1 MLNFCLFGAGR
12 IGKLHA
18 GNLAANP
25 RTRLS
30 CVVDVM
36 PEAAQALAESHG
48 AATAPDAA
56 AAFANHDIDAVLIAS
71 STNTHV
77 DLMIA
82 AAEAGKAILCEKPI
96 DLDIKRVD
104 TCVASLKASGVP
116 AGIGFNRRFD
126 PTMRAC
132 RDAVRAGEVGEVEQV
147 VITSRDPGPPPLSYI
162 AVSGGIFRDMTIH
175 DFDLAR
181 WLLDDEPVEVFATG
195 SSLVDPEIGK
205 AGDFDSAMVVM
216 RTAKGRLCHINN
228 SRRAT
233 YGYDQ
238 RIEVFGAKGMIRND
252 NHRAASVLRSNATE
266 TEAQPPLLDFFLERY
281 REAYV
286 IELNDF
292 VDAVESGRQPAVT
305 VDDGRRALLLADAAW
320 ESVRTGAWA
329 KVPD

>member
-1 MLNFCLFGAGR
+1 MLNICLFGAGR

-18 GNLAANP
+18 GNIAANP
-25 RTRLS
+25 RTQLT
-30 CVVDVM
+30 CVVDVVT
-36 PEAAQALAESHG
+36 EAARSLADAYG

-56 AAFANHDIDAVLIAS
+56 SAFKAHDIDAVLIAS

-82 AAEAGKAILCEKPI
+82 AADAGKAILCEKPI
-96 DLDIKRVD
+96 DLDIGRVD
-104 TCVASLKASGVP
+104 TCVAQLAKSGVP

-132 RDAVRAGEVGEVEQV
+132 RDAIRAGDVGAIEQV
-147 VITSRDPGPPPLSYI
+147 IITSRDPGPPPLSYI

-205 AGDFDSAMVVM
+205 AGDFDSAMVIM

-238 RIEVFGAKGMIRND
+238 RIEIFGAKGMVRND
-252 NHRAASVLRSNATE
+252 NHRPAAMLRSNATE

-281 REAYV
+281 RDAYV
-286 IELNDF
+286 NELNDF
-292 VDAVESGRQPAVT
+292 VDAVEAGRQPSVT
-305 VDDGRRALLLADAAW
+305 VEDGRRALLLADAAW
-320 ESVRTGAWA
+320 ESARSGAWA